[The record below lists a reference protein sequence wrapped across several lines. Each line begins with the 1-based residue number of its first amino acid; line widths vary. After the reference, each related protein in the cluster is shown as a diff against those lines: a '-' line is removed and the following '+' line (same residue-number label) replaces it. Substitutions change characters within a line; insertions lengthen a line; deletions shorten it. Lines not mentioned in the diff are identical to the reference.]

1 MSYID
6 ISIKGPVGTFTK
18 HVKPLGVSTEIIL
31 KVPAW
36 DITSVRCH
44 GDDAALRTMILDRF
58 DDQRVAEMHLV
69 AIRTG
74 DVARVAC
81 KNRTLMEQ
89 RA

>member
-6 ISIKGPVGTFTK
+6 ITIKGPVGTFTK
-18 HVKPLGVSTEIIL
+18 RVKPLGVETEIIL

-36 DITSVRCH
+36 DATTVRCH
-44 GDDAALRTMILDRF
+44 GEDQALRTMVVEHFEPR
-58 DDQRVAEMHLV
+58 AAAMHLA
-69 AIRTG
+69 AIKAG
-74 DVARVAC
+74 NVVRVAC

>member
-6 ISIKGPVGTFTK
+6 ITIKGPVGTFTK
-18 HVKPLGVSTEIIL
+18 HVKPLGVSTEIVL

-36 DITSVRCH
+36 DAFTVRCH
-44 GDDAALRTMILDRF
+44 GEDQALRTMITDRF
-58 DDQRVAEMHLV
+58 EPLAANMHLA
-69 AIRTG
+69 AIKAG
-74 DVARVAC
+74 DTVRVAC